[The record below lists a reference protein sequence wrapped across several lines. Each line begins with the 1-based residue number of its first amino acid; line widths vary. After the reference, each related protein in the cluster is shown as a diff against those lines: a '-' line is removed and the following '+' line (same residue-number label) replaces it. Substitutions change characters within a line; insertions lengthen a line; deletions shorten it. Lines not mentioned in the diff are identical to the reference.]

1 MLNLINSAWRWL
13 SLRLKPPK
21 LYQSALLCL
30 CISVTALMLS
40 ACAANSSATHPAEGG
55 LVATVT
61 ALQTGAYAN
70 YLQAQRAELRQL
82 QAEQAK
88 QQVALAKLQARST
101 HLSQQ
106 TDHLKQA
113 ALEQRSQAQQSQQRL
128 KGLKQQEIT
137 VVAHTHRTQQASKQ
151 LQAQARVQAQQQLEQ
166 EQRIASL
173 LTERER
179 LRQQLKSLISESE

>member
-13 SLRLKPPK
+13 SLKLKPPK

-30 CISVTALMLS
+30 CLSVTALMLS
-40 ACAANSSATHPAEGG
+40 ACAASSAIHPAEGG

-61 ALQTGAYAN
+61 ALQTGAYTN
-70 YLQAQRAELRQL
+70 YLQAQRTELRQL

-101 HLSQQ
+101 HLSQR

-113 ALEQRSQAQQSQQRL
+113 TVEQRSQAQQSQQRL
-128 KGLKQQEIT
+128 KDLKQQEIAI
-137 VVAHTHRTQQASKQ
+137 VAHTHRTQQASKQ
-151 LQAQARVQAQQQLEQ
+151 LQAQAHVQAQQQLEQ